1 MKGVIRYSGARPLWA
16 HTRNVQSQS
25 GAGAYSQMQTLVL
38 CDLKL
43 RWQMTQFSMGA
54 TVSANKTSQTPAAIS
69 WSHETSSFFFAFW
82 STTTYG
88 WSSTFPEL
96 VTSKIWG
103 KYFPQESPGWKHHIP
118 KLQRFWPFHH
128 ALERILYFPLS
139 DIWKRCTLREVGCL
153 TLLVT
158 LESSREFQAVFS
170 NTLRFELCC
179 CLPLTPG

>member
-69 WSHETSSFFFAFW
+69 WSHETSSFFFCLLIYHNSW
-82 STTTYG
+82 
-88 WSSTFPEL
+88 L
-96 VTSKIWG
+96 KQ
-103 KYFPQESPGWKHHIP
+103 YFSRIGNVKNLGEIFSPGKPRLEASYSQIAAVLTFSPRIREDTLFSTKWHLKTVHSKGGGVFNIACHPWK
-118 KLQRFWPFHH
+118 L
-128 ALERILYFPLS
+128 
-139 DIWKRCTLREVGCL
+139 
-153 TLLVT
+153 
-158 LESSREFQAVFS
+158 
-170 NTLRFELCC
+170 
-179 CLPLTPG
+179 